1 MEPEQ
6 AARILIGPAKN
17 KFYYDWNEKYEAW
30 LGTRAMDG
38 ARDKEATMLVI
49 VQEDKAYIAVNIQRE
64 GWTNVAEFRDAVKQG
79 TQAFLTYDANFASQG
94 RHKWLINKNWRVDG
108 SPQWEDND
116 WMVYTSVEALL
127 PVKRLRVEGTFEE
140 LNLEVGHNDK
150 QSRTM
155 TQ

>member
-17 KFYYDWNEKYEAW
+17 KFFYDWNEKYEGW

-38 ARDKEATMLVI
+38 APKETTMLMI
-49 VQEDKAYIAVNIQRE
+49 VPKDKAYIAVNIQRD

-79 TQAFLTYDANFASQG
+79 TEAFLTCDANFASQG
-94 RHKWLINKNWRVDG
+94 HHKWLVNKNWRVDG

-116 WMVYTSVEALL
+116 WMVYTSVQTSL
-127 PVKRLRVEGTFEE
+127 PVKRLLIEDSVRE
-140 LNLEVGHNDK
+140 LDLEDRHNDK
-150 QSRTM
+150 KSKTM

>member
-6 AARILIGPAKN
+6 AARILIGPARN
-17 KFYYDWNEKYEAW
+17 KFFFDWNEEYEVW

-38 ARDKEATMLVI
+38 APKETTMLVI
-49 VQEDKAYIAVNIQRE
+49 VPKDKAYIAVNIQRD

-94 RHKWLINKNWRVDG
+94 RHKWLNNKNWRGDG

-116 WMVYTSVEALL
+116 WMVYTSVQAPL
-127 PVKRLRVEGTFEE
+127 PVKRLQIEDSVRALDLEG
-140 LNLEVGHNDK
+140 GHNDK
-150 QSRTM
+150 KSRLE
-155 TQ
+155 